1 MPSAPPPGS
10 TPTPPPAAEV
20 SPRALD
26 EALRTRFQLER
37 FRPGQREAIEA
48 LLYGEGRVLLVA
60 PTGGGKSLT
69 YQLPAAVLPGLTVVV
84 SPLVALME
92 DQVRGLAARGIP
104 ATFLAS
110 TLDPQERRDR
120 EEGIARGVFS
130 IVYCAPE
137 RLASDWFVERIA
149 RAKPSLVA
157 IDEAHCISQ
166 WGHDFRPDYLRIRD
180 FLARAAPPRVL
191 ACTATATPRVR
202 GEIVEALGLQGCFEL
217 VRGFA
222 RPNLHLEARWV
233 DGKREGRRAIDA
245 ALERALGGPRAP
257 KGAAIVYC
265 ATRKATEELAGELAH
280 DGWKCAAY
288 HAGLDAN
295 VRAEV
300 NARFAERK
308 LDVVVAT
315 NAFGMGI
322 DRADVRLV
330 VHAQPPTSLEAY
342 YQEVGR
348 GGRDGEDAHGLLL
361 CSSGDVAIRRRL
373 CELGAD
379 GPAPPDVVARQW
391 GLFRELLRYLDA
403 RTCRHDF
410 ILRYFGDEQ
419 EILGGCGHCDVCEA
433 LEDGDADDESSD
445 SSEEAATVVR
455 KALAGVARAQKRGGL
470 IAVAEMLRGEASDRV
485 QRFGFDKLSTFGLL
499 SGRSQLWTQ
508 TLLRALLAAGWID
521 LTPDDHPVP
530 YVTEVGWRVMKGQGP
545 LRFRLPSEARARA
558 SREEGKRPRRE
569 RAKKG
574 QKRVAEEATLTD
586 HEESLFE
593 ALRAR
598 RAEIAKARGV
608 PAYVVAHDAT
618 LLEIARLRPSTR
630 GELLAVRGM
639 GEQKVERYGEELL
652 AVLRDAP
659 AA

>member
-1 MPSAPPPGS
+1 MRSS
-10 TPTPPPAAEV
+10 PPPAPPI

-26 EALRTRFQLER
+26 EALRARFGLER

-48 LLYGEGRVLLVA
+48 LLFGEGSVLLVA

-69 YQLPAAVLPGLTVVV
+69 YQLPAFVLPGLTVVV

-92 DQVRGLAARGIP
+92 DQVRSLSARGIA
-104 ATFLAS
+104 ATFIAS
-110 TLDPQERRDR
+110 TLDPYERRAR
-120 EEGIARGVFS
+120 EEGLARGEYK
-130 IVYCAPE
+130 ILYCAPE
-137 RLASDWFVERIA
+137 RLASQAFVDLVVRC
-149 RAKPSLVA
+149 RPSLVA
-157 IDEAHCISQ
+157 VDEAHCISQ

-180 FLARAAPPRVL
+180 FLDRAAAPRVL

-202 GEIVEALGLQGCFEL
+202 AEIVAQLGLDGCFEL

-233 DGKREGRRAIDA
+233 EGKREGRRAIDS
-245 ALERALGGPRAP
+245 ALERALGGPRAA

-265 ATRKATEELAGELAH
+265 ATRKATEELAGELHH
-280 DGWKCAAY
+280 DGYRCAAY
-288 HAGLDAN
+288 HAGLDAA

-300 NARFAERK
+300 NAKFAACE

-348 GGRDGEDAHGLLL
+348 AGRDGEEAHGLLL
-361 CSSGDVAIRRRL
+361 CSGGDVAIRRRL
-373 CELGAD
+373 CELGSD
-379 GPAPPDVVARQW
+379 GPAPAETVARQW

-410 ILRYFGDEQ
+410 ILRYFEDEQ
-419 EILGGCGHCDVCEA
+419 EILGGCGHCDVCES
-433 LEDGDADDESSD
+433 LEEDGAEEA
-445 SSEEAATVVR
+445 SEEAATEVR
-455 KALAGVARAQKRGGL
+455 KALSGVARAQRRGGL
-470 IAVAEMLRGEASDRV
+470 VAVAEMLRGEASDRV
-485 QRFGFDKLSTFGLL
+485 VRFGFDRLTTFGLMKH
-499 SGRSQLWTQ
+499 RSQAWMQ
-508 TLLRALLAAGWID
+508 ALLRALLAAGWID
-521 LTPDDHPVP
+521 LTPDEHPVP
-530 YVTEVGWRVMKGQGP
+530 YVTDVGWSVMKGSGP
-545 LRFRLPSEARARA
+545 LRIRLPSEPRPKERERRAGA
-558 SREEGKRPRRE
+558 KAPK
-569 RAKKG
+569 RAKKSLE
-574 QKRVAEEATLTD
+574 VEALSDAEEA
-586 HEESLFE
+586 LFE

-618 LLEIARLRPSTR
+618 LLEMARLRPTSR
-630 GELLAVRGM
+630 GELLAVHGM
-639 GEQKVERYGEELL
+639 GEQKAERYGEEFL
-652 AVLRDAP
+652 AVLRAAP